1 MRALPA
7 RGDTGSGGVRRR
19 RSRCRV
25 DARRRGTRVPRGSD
39 RLPFAGQ
46 TGELLERLLA
56 GIGLSRDEVYLA
68 NVLKCRPPQNRD
80 PLDGEIAAC
89 EPHLFHQIEL
99 IRPRV
104 VATLGNFATRLLSG
118 RPFGITKVHGQ
129 EHEVTLASATL
140 LLYPLYHPAAA
151 LYTPSMLRALEEDF
165 GRIPSLLGRPAPD
178 PAPRPDPLRA
188 RPSRRH
194 PHGTRPLR
202 AWRSS
207 SASSSAASNVAG
219 HPLVVIELTT
229 SSAAET
235 ESFGGAV
242 ARLLRPG
249 DVVLVQGELGA
260 GKTTLVR
267 GACRELEIEEP
278 VTSPTFTIGHLYHGT
293 LTVAHLDLYRFAG
306 LSAAEWGDLEPYFDG
321 TVAFV
326 EWPEAG
332 LAALPPARLALTLE
346 HAGPEERRISAHGP
360 DGRLL
365 EELRADPRLRHR
377 H

>member
-1 MRALPA
+1 M
-7 RGDTGSGGVRRR
+7 RRR
-19 RSRCRV
+19 TLR
-25 DARRRGTRVPRGSD
+25 DTP
-39 RLPFAGQ
+39 
-46 TGELLERLLA
+46 LA
-56 GIGLSRDEVYLA
+56 
-68 NVLKCRPPQNRD
+68 
-80 PLDGEIAAC
+80 
-89 EPHLFHQIEL
+89 
-99 IRPRV
+99 
-104 VATLGNFATRLLSG
+104 
-118 RPFGITKVHGQ
+118 
-129 EHEVTLASATL
+129 
-140 LLYPLYHPAAA
+140 
-151 LYTPSMLRALEEDF
+151 
-165 GRIPSLLGRPAPD
+165 
-178 PAPRPDPLRA
+178 
-188 RPSRRH
+188 
-194 PHGTRPLR
+194 
-202 AWRSS
+202 
-207 SASSSAASNVAG
+207 
-219 HPLVVIELTT
+219 VIELTT

-346 HAGPEERRISAHGP
+346 HAGPEERRISARGP